1 MPGTLYFQ
9 KTKLLQFESKTPKSE
24 LGRSSSTNY
33 HALGSIFARMSRV
46 DDWRGGQR
54 RLRFQSPLIEPYV
67 RISRIRLS
75 DKTSCLRPRK
85 AVLKRLHADQ
95 PQGLVQVLIGEACD
109 PLTALLV
116 LLAQPPA

>member
-1 MPGTLYFQ
+1 MAELLYFGSPNPR
-9 KTKLLQFESKTPKSE
+9 LMIMAVDNRFVLPAHEDLAR
-24 LGRSSSTNY
+24 LG
-33 HALGSIFARMSRV
+33 RV
-46 DDWRGGQR
+46 DDWRGGQE
-54 RLRFQSPLIEPYV
+54 RLRLQSPLIEPYV